1 MMSLCLY
8 SIYIQIY
15 YDDVPMF
22 ILIYIQIYYDDVP
35 MFIFYILEI
44 YYDDVPMSIFYILEI
59 YYDDV
64 PMSIQQGYTTLL
76 DSHCTLLEY
85 LVYAKL
91 MKIGYRV
98 SLNKSHFHLLQI
110 S

>member
-1 MMSLCLY
+1 MS
-8 SIYIQIY
+8 
-15 YDDVPMF
+15 
-22 ILIYIQIYYDDVP
+22 
-35 MFIFYILEI
+35 IFYILEI
-44 YYDDVPMSIFYILEI
+44 YYNDVPMSIFYILEIFYDDVPMSIFYILEI